1 MRLDT
6 SAHQPCRLLDP
17 FRRQTPIQNLSTQ
30 CQRWSTWSDF
40 SIRTRSLPHF
50 LSVIDSLSLLP
61 FARCWMQAA
70 QRLSNVAT
78 HLARSVMTDSALS
91 HGPKELQNKGLV
103 LLLAQTPNG
112 AYEPACADVVS

>member
-1 MRLDT
+1 
-6 SAHQPCRLLDP
+6 
-17 FRRQTPIQNLSTQ
+17 
-30 CQRWSTWSDF
+30 
-40 SIRTRSLPHF
+40 
-50 LSVIDSLSLLP
+50 
-61 FARCWMQAA
+61 MQAA

-112 AYEPACADVVS
+112 ARQRQQRPHLARG